1 MNIAV
6 ILAAGK
12 GTRVR
17 HADKPKQYLDIGG
30 KPILCHT
37 VGKFLAWK
45 QIDHIVVAVHRDWV
59 HYTERLLADQA
70 SSRISV
76 CEGADNRQES
86 LLKALLFCQ
95 EQLHVPEDAIIVSHD
110 AARPFVTEAII
121 NENIQTISNDVQAV
135 TTVIPAVDT
144 IIKSTDGVTL
154 TGVTDRHQMYQVQ
167 TPQTFRL
174 AQYIKIYQTLDKMTL
189 SCMTDVSRA
198 FYSQGLKVALVL
210 GDRKN
215 LKITT
220 DGDLLLAGFFLEWN
234 RHKERIS

>member
-12 GTRVR
+12 GTRVK

-30 KPILCHT
+30 KPVLCHT
-37 VGKFLAWK
+37 VEKFLACK
-45 QIDHIVVAVHRDWV
+45 QIDHIVIAVHRDWL
-59 HYTERLLADQA
+59 HYTERLLVDQTP
-70 SSRISV
+70 SRISV

-86 LLKALLFCQ
+86 LLKALIFCQ

-110 AARPFVTEAII
+110 AVRPFVTEAII
-121 NENIQTISNDVQAV
+121 NENIQAMGNDVQAV

-154 TGVTDRHQMYQVQ
+154 TGVTERRQMYQVQ

-174 AQYIKIYQTLDKMTL
+174 AQYIKIYQALDKIIL
-189 SCMTDVSRA
+189 SSMTDVSKA
-198 FYSQGLKVALVL
+198 FYSQGVKVALVF

-220 DGDLLLAGFFLEWN
+220 DEDLQLASFFLE
-234 RHKERIS
+234 